1 MAIVTTQ
8 LVQAFPRSEGALS
21 VAERDDEVLEIPVTK
36 PLCLFSPRMKLE
48 PPGFKAVPNGKVAS
62 NRVNC

>member
-8 LVQAFPRSEGALS
+8 LVQAFPPSQGALS
-21 VAERDDEVLEIPVTK
+21 VADRDDEVLEIPFTK

-48 PPGFKAVPNGKVAS
+48 PPGFKAMPNGKVAS
-62 NRVNC
+62 NRVTC